1 MCIRKIVSEQKG
13 AVAIMVAISSIILL
27 GMAAFVIDF
36 GYGWA
41 TTNELQ
47 NAADAGAL
55 AGVRALGKFYCP
67 ETDPAEPCLSK
78 ADQDDTTIAEV
89 ETAIKTTVKD
99 VINQNKAA
107 NASIVIA
114 DGDIEIGTWDSEMKV
129 FTPNATPPGAVRV
142 RTRRDSTT
150 NGSIKTFLGGI
161 FGVSSLSLSKPATAA
176 LTGLSEVKPGEI
188 DVPLGVS
195 ERRDCSNP
203 TISLGD
209 TKSSCAGWT
218 SFFDPSGTQP
228 PDLKNLLDGLRTDTT
243 EAPAAKIG
251 DTFYYTGGTQSGVF
265 NALYNLY
272 MAKRDPVT
280 REWTVLMP
288 VYDDPSETC
297 ENPNTG
303 YKIVGFATMKLSD
316 PDPAISS
323 DDPVGC
329 SASSPDEP
337 IKDCPRGENVV
348 VGKLICMVEP
358 GRGGGATNWSVG
370 SIPGLVQ

>member
-1 MCIRKIVSEQKG
+1 MCVRKIMSEQKG
-13 AVAIMVAISSIILL
+13 AVAIMVAVSFIILL

-89 ETAIKTTVKD
+89 ETAIKATVKD
-99 VINQNKAA
+99 VVNQNKAA
-107 NASIVIA
+107 NSSLLID
-114 DGDIEIGTWDSEMKV
+114 DGDIEIGTWDSEMKI
-129 FTPNATPPGAVRV
+129 FTPNATPPGAIRV

-150 NGSIKTFLGGI
+150 NGPINTFLGGI
-161 FGVSSLSLSKPATAA
+161 FGVTSLSLSKPATAA

-195 ERRDCSNP
+195 KYRDCSKP
-203 TISLGD
+203 EISLGD
-209 TKSSCAGWT
+209 TTDSCAGWT
-218 SFFDPSGTQP
+218 SFFDEKSKAKELI
-228 PDLKNLLDGLRTDTT
+228 DDLRTDTT

-251 DTFYYTGGTQSGVF
+251 DTFYYDGGVTSGVF

-280 REWTVLMP
+280 RDWTVLMP
-288 VYDDPSETC
+288 VYDNPSDTPDKC
-297 ENPNTG
+297 GNPVDG
-303 YKIVGFATMKLSD
+303 YKIVGFATMTLSD

-323 DDPVGC
+323 DDPIGC
-329 SASSPDEP
+329 NANSPDEP
-337 IKDCPRGENVV
+337 IKECPRGEDIV
-348 VGKLICMVEP
+348 VGKLICQVEP
-358 GRGGGATNWSVG
+358 GRGGGGTNWAVG